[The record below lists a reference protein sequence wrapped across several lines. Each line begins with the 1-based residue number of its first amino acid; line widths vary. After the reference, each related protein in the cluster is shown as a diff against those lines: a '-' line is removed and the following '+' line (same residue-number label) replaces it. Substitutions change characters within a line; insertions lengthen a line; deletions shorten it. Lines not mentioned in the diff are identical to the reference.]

1 MSCDKSTSVYEQKE
15 GIVLSRSS
23 LPERIRHER
32 HAQRSNIKHKQKELD
47 TPRFERGFLTS
58 VESAT
63 DPSAAVKQRAMGCL
77 VACGLGVHTLISRFM

>member
-1 MSCDKSTSVYEQKE
+1 MSCDKLTSVYEQKE

-32 HAQRSNIKHKQKELD
+32 HAQHSNIKHKQKELD

-58 VESAT
+58 IALTREA
-63 DPSAAVKQRAMGCL
+63 PAAG
-77 VACGLGVHTLISRFM
+77 S

>member
-1 MSCDKSTSVYEQKE
+1 MSCDKLTSVYEQKE

-32 HAQRSNIKHKQKELD
+32 HAQHSNIKHKQKELD

-58 VESAT
+58 VESLQTLALRLS
-63 DPSAAVKQRAMGCL
+63 SALWAAL
-77 VACGLGVHTLISRFM
+77 WPVASASIP